1 MKQIIKDTITGTIM
15 LGMTVMALAAF
26 VIAIYK
32 LAGKW

>member
-15 LGMTVMALAAF
+15 LGMTIMALATF

-32 LAGKW
+32 LAGK